1 MPCQLAI
8 TSVSLG
14 RGTAGHNF
22 VHKMDMAQKHGYKGV
37 ELFHD
42 DLASITRM
50 MPGGLTKANEL
61 EAARIIHQPFWHYEG
76 LLDRSKHFE
85 HVEKLFFWFKLARA
99 LETDMIQIPSNFL
112 PKSQLS
118 SDPRLAIQDLQKV
131 ADFGLLQEPP
141 MRFVYEA
148 LAWGTHCDTW
158 ERSWEI
164 VQQVDRPNFGL
175 CLDTFNIAA
184 RVWADPTDP
193 TGRNKDSDELLA
205 QSLALMAEIVDV
217 SKVFCV
223 QVVDAER
230 LASPLLPGHEFHDE
244 AQPPRMSWSRNCR
257 LFYGESD
264 RGACLPVKQIARV
277 IFKDLGYQGWV
288 SMELFHR
295 RMAEEDATVPREL
308 AARGAVAWKKLV
320 RDVGVKVALPPTGD
334 LAASSEKRR
343 TRSRRHF
350 LRPQQ
355 PQMYL
360 GESLG
365 SLCTG
370 PSHASGLKWPY
381 KNWTRGP

>member
-8 TSVSLG
+8 ASVSLG

-42 DLASITRM
+42 DLASIARM

-61 EAARIIHQPFWHYEG
+61 KPPASFIKCAGREA
-76 LLDRSKHFE
+76 SKSY
-85 HVEKLFFWFKLARA
+85 VYSLSGTMK
-99 LETDMIQIPSNFL
+99 IPSNFL

-184 RVWADPTDP
+184 RVWADPTDT

-205 QSLALMAEIVDV
+205 QSLAFMTETVDV

-223 QVVDAER
+223 QVVNAER
-230 LASPLLPGHEFHDE
+230 LASPLLPGHELYNE

-308 AARGAVAWKKLV
+308 AVRGAVAWKKLV

-334 LAASSEKRR
+334 LASSSEKRR
-343 TRSRRHF
+343 TWSHRHF
-350 LRPQQ
+350 PRPQQ
-355 PQMYL
+355 PQMYS

-370 PSHASGLKWPY
+370 PSHASGLK
-381 KNWTRGP
+381 